1 MSKYNIKLNREAKDP
16 LNIMLDVI
24 TPGATVLEFGCATGR
39 MTQFMKEEMGCK
51 VYIVEYNQADYTIAR
66 NFAEDGICGDIMLLE
81 WKDAFKDLQFDY
93 IIFADVLEH
102 LNEPDVVLKNAVDL
116 LNENGMVLISV
127 PNIAHND
134 ILLNLY
140 ESHFHYTELGLLD
153 NTHIHFFTYEH
164 LREIC
169 ETAGLNIV
177 YKDCTCVQTNCT
189 EQRLTQEVKDNDLLE
204 LLYDKVEGEVYQH
217 IVGAVLSESSKYQK
231 EKVINKIPER
241 LGYVERNIFFDIGD
255 NFENGVVKKQFVPRS
270 DGVFIEKYEV
280 PDNAIRVRFDPIE
293 KLPCVVTN
301 LRVYTDK
308 EEILSFETNAEHLES
323 SYYFRNY
330 DAQIVVTPKA
340 EAKWIVFEGEISYS
354 YDIMPIGN
362 VKIRNLKKEIKEK
375 DCSLELIKNELMEKE
390 DEIENLKSLYRRR
403 VKQEELHNIYID
415 YVMEQKNDAISLA
428 DEKLREIEE
437 IVKTQKNELEQLKNT
452 CEMYSRICEALQSST
467 SWKITAPLR
476 RVADCVKGT
485 KAEPMG
491 QLVSIAPVD
500 QLEQRENILQDRK
513 IHSDVLWDFDI
524 EQDFKALPLVSVIV
538 PNYNHALYLRE
549 RLESIYNQ
557 TYSNYE
563 VILLDDCSSDESRL
577 ILDEYAEAYAEKT
590 IKVYNTENC
599 GKVFHQ
605 WGKGIA
611 LAKGELIWIAE
622 SDDYCESNF
631 LEEMVDLFRHESVR
645 LAFARSVFMQ
655 DGNQVWST
663 EEYLN
668 DLSQL
673 CWDEPFTMTAHN
685 LVKLGFGIKNIIPNV
700 SSAVFKN
707 VGKFSEETEPLWE
720 KMKLCGDWIFYLNL
734 IKGGCVSYTNQTTN
748 YYRVHRQSTSLN
760 VQRTERYYEEQYEVS
775 KYVARNY
782 DVDVS
787 MFEIVLHNL
796 KEHYK
801 AINQTA
807 DAEVVATYYNV
818 EGIEAEI
825 QKRQPNVL
833 MCLYSMDLGGGETYA
848 LHLANE
854 MKKQN
859 MSVTLLDFN
868 MGQHLKSVK
877 KILNLNVPYVSIKSL
892 DNLYHIIA
900 QLGGEIVHSHHA
912 SVDGALSDWLA
923 DTPLKCK
930 QVITLH
936 GMYEILTGYERGQIL
951 NKVMRTCSKFIYI
964 ADKNLQPF
972 IEYDCYQEE
981 KFDKL
986 PNGLA
991 EIPITPIKRK
1001 TLNIGED
1008 DFVLCLASRG
1018 IPEKGWQEAINAV
1031 IMANEKPGK
1040 KIQLVILGDGDVK
1053 NSLEK
1058 IAPEY
1063 VHFTGMVS
1071 NVRDYFAM
1079 SDLGILPSR
1088 FRGESYPLVIIEC
1101 FMVGKPMLA
1110 TDIGEVKNQLKDEN
1124 GELAGEIL
1132 DLDNWEID
1140 VVQLADKI
1148 YDIANCPEKYQQ
1160 LCGRVS
1166 SAKRKFDISEI
1177 VKKYCDIYCSVWRSN

>member
-24 TPGATVLEFGCATGR
+24 TPGATVLEFGCANGR
-39 MTQFMKEEMGCK
+39 MTQYMKEKMGCK
-51 VYIVEYNQADYTIAR
+51 VYIVEYNQADYAIAQ

-81 WKDAFKDLQFDY
+81 WKTAFRNLQFDY

-116 LNENGMVLISV
+116 LCENGMVLISV

-140 ESHFHYTELGLLD
+140 EGHFHYTELGLLD

-164 LREIC
+164 LEEIC
-169 ETAGLNIV
+169 KTAGLNIV

-189 EQRLTQEVKDNDLLE
+189 EQRMIQEVKDNDLLE

-217 IVGAVLSESSKYQK
+217 IVGAVLTKSSMDQK
-231 EKVINKIPER
+231 EKLINKVPER

-255 NFENGVVKKQFVPRS
+255 NFENGIVKKRFVPRS
-270 DGVFIEKYEV
+270 DGILTEKYEV
-280 PDNAIRVRFDPIE
+280 PDKAIRIRFDPIE

-301 LRVYTDK
+301 LRIYTDK
-308 EEILSFETNAEHLES
+308 EQILSFETNAEHLES

-330 DAQIVVTPKA
+330 DAQIVVTLGEA
-340 EAKWIVFEGEISYS
+340 AKWIVFEGEISYS
-354 YDIMPIGN
+354 YDIMPIGD
-362 VKIRNLKKEIKEK
+362 VKLRNLRREVEKK
-375 DCSLELIKNELMEKE
+375 DCSLDLLKNELMKKE
-390 DEIENLKSLYRRR
+390 DEIENLNCLYRRR
-403 VKQEELHNIYID
+403 LKQEELHNIYIGN
-415 YVMEQKNDAISLA
+415 VIERKNDAISMA
-428 DEKLREIEE
+428 NEKLRETEE
-437 IVKTQKNELEQLKNT
+437 IVKRQKDELEQLKNT
-452 CEMYSRICEALQSST
+452 CEMYFQNCEALKSST

-476 RVADCVKGT
+476 RVVDCIKGI
-485 KAEPMG
+485 KAEPM
-491 QLVSIAPVD
+491 
-500 QLEQRENILQDRK
+500 EQEGDSAKTGELGCRENILQGRK
-513 IHSDVLWDFDI
+513 IQSDMLWDFDI
-524 EQDFKALPLVSVIV
+524 EQEFEVLPMVSVIV
-538 PNYNHALYLRE
+538 PNYNHAIYLRE

-557 TYSNYE
+557 TYSNFE
-563 VILLDDCSSDESRL
+563 VILLDDCSSDDSRM

-599 GKVFHQ
+599 GKVFRQ
-605 WGKGIA
+605 WDKGIA
-611 LAKGELIWIAE
+611 LAKGQLIWIAE

-631 LEEMVDLFRHESVR
+631 LEEMVNLFRNESVM
-645 LAFARSVFMQ
+645 LAFSRSVFMQ
-655 DGNQVWST
+655 DGIQVWST
-663 EEYLN
+663 EEYLH

-673 CWDEPFTMTAHN
+673 CWNEPFTMTAHN
-685 LVKLGFGIKNIIPNV
+685 LVKMGFGIKNIIPNV

-707 VGKFSEETEPLWE
+707 VGKFSEEKEPLWE
-720 KMKLCGDWIFYLNL
+720 KMKLCGDWLFYLNL
-734 IKGGCVSYTNQTTN
+734 IKGGCVSYTNHTTN
-748 YYRVHRQSTSLN
+748 YYRVHQQSTSLN
-760 VQRTERYYEEQYEVS
+760 VQRTGRYYEEQYEVS

-782 DVDVS
+782 DVDIS
-787 MFEIVLHNL
+787 IFEVVLRNL

-801 AINQTA
+801 AINQTE
-807 DAEVVATYYNV
+807 DAEVVATYYSV
-818 EGIEAEI
+818 KGIEAEI

-854 MKKQN
+854 MKKQ
-859 MSVTLLDFN
+859 SIAVTLLNFN

-877 KILNLNVPYVSIKSL
+877 KLLDLNVPYISIKSL
-892 DNLYHIIA
+892 DDLYHIIV

-936 GMYEILTGYERGQIL
+936 GMYETLAVYEREQIL
-951 NKVMRTCSKFIYI
+951 NKVMRTCGKFIYI

-972 IEYDCYQEE
+972 VEYECYQKD

-991 EIPITPIKRK
+991 EIPITPVKRK
-1001 TLNIGED
+1001 TLNIGEN

-1031 IMANEKPGK
+1031 IMANKKPGK
-1040 KIQLVILGDGDVK
+1040 KIQLVILGDGEVK
-1053 NSLEK
+1053 DSLEK
-1058 IAPEY
+1058 TAPEF

-1101 FMVGKPMLA
+1101 FMAGKPMIA

-1132 DLDNWEID
+1132 DLENWQID
-1140 VVQLADKI
+1140 VSKLAEKI
-1148 YDIANCPEKYQQ
+1148 YDIANCPEKYRQ
-1160 LCGRVS
+1160 LCERVN
-1166 SAKRKFDISEI
+1166 SARKKFDISEI
-1177 VKKYCDIYCSVWRSN
+1177 VKKYRDIYYSVWRSN